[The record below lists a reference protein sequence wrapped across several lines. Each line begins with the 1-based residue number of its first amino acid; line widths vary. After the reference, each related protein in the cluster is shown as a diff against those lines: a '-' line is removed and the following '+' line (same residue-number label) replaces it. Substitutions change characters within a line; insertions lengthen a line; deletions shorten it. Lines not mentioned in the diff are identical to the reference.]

1 MRTEEIDSIVPMED
15 VIFDSF
21 WETPS
26 FLDAQ
31 VLELDFQAQ
40 VLELDLVD
48 SMYQP
53 GEDSLSGLYS
63 CYDDSCSPD
72 GASSWSMGTTRA
84 ARESKNMIMERDRR
98 RKLNEKLYALRAVVP
113 NITKM
118 DKASIIQDAIA
129 YIEELHQ
136 EERRILADISD
147 LESGSCTAVVKTEED
162 GAGFPPWK
170 KMRRAA
176 SASCI
181 SDAICSPATRP
192 VEILELEVT
201 EVGEKLAVV
210 SVRYAKTRGAMAM
223 VCKAL
228 ELLSLKVITASV
240 TTLAGSIVHTMFV
253 ETDGMY
259 GAETIK
265 ETVQAAIGQLHVTR
279 SPLKSMSYR

>member
-1 MRTEEIDSIVPMED
+1 MED
-15 VIFDSF
+15 VSFDFF

-26 FLDAQ
+26 FFDTQ
-31 VLELDFQAQ
+31 VLELDF
-40 VLELDLVD
+40 VD
-48 SMYQP
+48 SLYLP
-53 GEDSLSGLYS
+53 AEDSLSGFYS
-63 CYDDSCSPD
+63 CYDDSSSPD
-72 GASSWSMGTTRA
+72 GANSWSTATTRA
-84 ARESKNMIMERDRR
+84 ARASKNIIMERDRR
-98 RKLNEKLYALRAVVP
+98 KKLNEKLYTLRGVVP

-129 YIEELHQ
+129 YIEELHE

-147 LESGSCTAVVKTEED
+147 LESGSCTNVVKTEED
-162 GAGFPPWK
+162 GAGFQLRK
-170 KMRRAA
+170 KMRRAT
-176 SASCI
+176 SAS
-181 SDAICSPATRP
+181 SVDDAICSHATRP

-223 VCKAL
+223 VCRAL
-228 ELLSLKVITASV
+228 ELLCLKVITASV
-240 TTLAGSIVHTMFV
+240 TTLAGSIVHTIFV
-253 ETDGMY
+253 ETDGMH

>member
-1 MRTEEIDSIVPMED
+1 MED
-15 VIFDSF
+15 VSFDYF

-26 FLDAQ
+26 FFDTQVLELDLDAQ

-48 SMYQP
+48 SMYLP
-53 GEDSLSGLYS
+53 AEDSLSGLYS
-63 CYDDSCSPD
+63 CYDDSSSPD
-72 GASSWSMGTTRA
+72 GANSWSTATMRA
-84 ARESKNMIMERDRR
+84 ARENKNIIMERDRR

-118 DKASIIQDAIA
+118 HKASIIQDAIA
-129 YIEELHQ
+129 YIEELHL

-162 GAGFPPWK
+162 GAGFPPSK
-170 KMRRAA
+170 KMRTAT
-176 SASCI
+176 SSSCI

-223 VCKAL
+223 VCRAL
-228 ELLSLKVITASV
+228 ELLRLKLITASV
-240 TTLAGSIVHTMFV
+240 TTLAGSIVHTIFV
-253 ETDGMY
+253 EVNIMSMICCLSKSNLLLPTSII
-259 GAETIK
+259 TIS
-265 ETVQAAIGQLHVTR
+265 I
-279 SPLKSMSYR
+279 S